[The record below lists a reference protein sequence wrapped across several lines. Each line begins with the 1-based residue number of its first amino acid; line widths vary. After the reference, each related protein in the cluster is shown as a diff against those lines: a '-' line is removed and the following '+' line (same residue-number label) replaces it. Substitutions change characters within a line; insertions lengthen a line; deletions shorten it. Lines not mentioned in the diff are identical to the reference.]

1 MTCSARSLVHFVLSM
16 GIAGLATGCSS
27 ARWYLD
33 PNFGTR
39 LADQEKKPILFYFKE
54 WDSTQHRNM
63 RQQVLMSP
71 AVQKELLDTINIELE
86 FAWSDPYRKIY
97 GVQKPQVCVM
107 CDAEGNKVGTG
118 LYVNPIPTQEKFLE
132 WLRECKA
139 LARPAEGKSPP
150 PAAPSGAK

>member
-1 MTCSARSLVHFVLSM
+1 MNPRKAVCHILILLCFSAVGAGCSAP
-16 GIAGLATGCSS
+16 
-27 ARWYLD
+27 RWYLD
-33 PNFGTR
+33 PTFGTR

-63 RQQVLMSP
+63 RVQVLDSA

-107 CDAEGNKVGTG
+107 CDSDGNKVGSG
-118 LYVNPIPTQEKFLE
+118 LYVNPVPTQAKFLE

-139 LARPAEGKSPP
+139 LAKPAGQPTT
-150 PAAPSGAK
+150 PAAAK